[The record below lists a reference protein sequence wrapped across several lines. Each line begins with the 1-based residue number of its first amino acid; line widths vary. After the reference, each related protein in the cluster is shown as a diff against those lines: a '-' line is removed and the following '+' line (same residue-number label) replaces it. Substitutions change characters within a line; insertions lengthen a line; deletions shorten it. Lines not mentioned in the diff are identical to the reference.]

1 LSKGPKLITKILFS
15 IINSF
20 LELILT
26 YWFVIR
32 NISCCTKSFGPFR
45 GGRIISFLVVV
56 GINLIWIMFDVFLE
70 FIELVSNKWDDWMKE
85 IWFLPD
91 GCKHINMVLDN
102 LEDEIRHLKAVEHGE
117 VAS

>member
-1 LSKGPKLITKILFS
+1 MQSHSIDFLIIKNTNRF
-15 IINSF
+15 F
-20 LELILT
+20 LEYL
-26 YWFVIR
+26 
-32 NISCCTKSFGPFR
+32 NDNEK
-45 GGRIISFLVVV
+45 
-56 GINLIWIMFDVFLE
+56 

-117 VAS
+117 VDS